1 MKRKNVI
8 FNKIICICLLV
19 NMIMLTACSNSKQ
32 QNKVIENKDK
42 FSNNVNSILSVIND
56 NKSDKTGFI
65 YFNYKFDTSSIE
77 DGIGFKYDISSFDLT
92 DGIISLNSN
101 GDVYLSVESD
111 EFCAIKDFTDK
122 SFTVYDIEE
131 QEKCH
136 RYHVFGNESIKLLL
150 YKNSEQKEF
159 YNPGSINEDYVY
171 MVVGSDM
178 VDSKAVIYNW
188 YRDDVKIAS
197 TTDNTYKVRK
207 NKENANYYVEIVTP
221 NGKVINSDVVNILIE
236 K

>member
-1 MKRKNVI
+1 M
-8 FNKIICICLLV
+8 
-19 NMIMLTACSNSKQ
+19 
-32 QNKVIENKDK
+32 
-42 FSNNVNSILSVIND
+42 
-56 NKSDKTGFI
+56 
-65 YFNYKFDTSSIE
+65 
-77 DGIGFKYDISSFDLT
+77 
-92 DGIISLNSN
+92 
-101 GDVYLSVESD
+101 
-111 EFCAIKDFTDK
+111 
-122 SFTVYDIEE
+122 
-131 QEKCH
+131 
-136 RYHVFGNESIKLLL
+136 

-159 YNPGSINEDYVY
+159 YDPGSINEDYVY
-171 MVVGSDM
+171 MVVGSDI